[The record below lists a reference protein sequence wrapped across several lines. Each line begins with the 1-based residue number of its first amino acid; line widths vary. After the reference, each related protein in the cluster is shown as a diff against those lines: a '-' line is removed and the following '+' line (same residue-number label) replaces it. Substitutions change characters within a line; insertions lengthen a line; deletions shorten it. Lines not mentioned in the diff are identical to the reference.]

1 MALRICS
8 AYCTISTDAVLVIAG
23 LIPLHLAAEEK
34 LELYVKAEINDE
46 VKNYQRR
53 GTYQKWQEEW
63 DTSDKRRWTRKLIHN
78 VEDWTSRKHGDV
90 DYYITQFLSGHGVF
104 MDFLHRIKKI
114 PNGNCMY
121 CDEIYDAEHTLF
133 CCPRW
138 ERGRSALLSDVGML
152 TSDTLIM
159 KMTKTSVGAFMKEDL
174 DR

>member
-8 AYCTISTDAVLVIAG
+8 AYRTISTDAVLVIAG

-34 LELYVKAEINDE
+34 RDLYVKAEINDE
-46 VKNYQRR
+46 VKRQQRR
-53 GTYQKWQEEW
+53 G
-63 DTSDKRRWTRKLIHN
+63 RWTRKLIHN

-90 DYYITQFLSGHGVF
+90 EYYITHFLSGHGVF

-121 CDEIYDAEHTLF
+121 CDEIDDAEHTLF

-138 ERGRSALLSDVGML
+138 ENGRNKGLSCCRM
-152 TSDTLIM
+152 
-159 KMTKTSVGAFMKEDL
+159 
-174 DR
+174 

>member
-8 AYCTISTDAVLVIAG
+8 AYRTMSTDAVLVIAG
-23 LIPLHLAAEEK
+23 LIPVHLAAEK
-34 LELYVKAEINDE
+34 KRELYVKAEINDE
-46 VKNYQRR
+46 VKKQQRQ

-63 DTSDKRRWTRKLIHN
+63 DTSDNRKLIHN

-121 CDEIYDAEHTLF
+121 CDEIDDAEHTLF

-138 ERGRSALLSDVGML
+138 ENGRSALLS
-152 TSDTLIM
+152 
-159 KMTKTSVGAFMKEDL
+159 KTSEIWGKVGAFMKEIIIEKVKDEKA
-174 DR
+174 RNAEVS